1 MTAGAITPPG
11 PEDGAARRGG
21 PPSGPAREARL
32 DLAGI
37 LRERFGSAVL
47 PEDEFRGDLTV
58 TVARER
64 LHDVLEALRRDP
76 ALDFA
81 FLADLT
87 VVDWLVVGRLPRF
100 EVVYHL
106 YSFPNHRRIRVK
118 APVEEDDCS
127 VPTATDIWKGADW
140 LEREAWD
147 MFGVVFDGH
156 PNLRRILCHEDFE
169 GHPLRK
175 DFPADKRFF
184 LPRPAALSDQAPAWV
199 RERTAG
205 RQDGAFAR

>member
-1 MTAGAITPPG
+1 VTKGTGSGAGTGPAATAGG
-11 PEDGAARRGG
+11 DGAAEGR
-21 PPSGPAREARL
+21 A
-32 DLAGI
+32 DLAAA
-37 LRERFGSAVL
+37 LRERFGEAVL
-47 PEDEFRGDLTV
+47 GAEEFRGDLAV

-64 LHDVLEALRRDP
+64 LHEVLETLRRDP

-87 VVDWLVVGRLPRF
+87 VVDWLLPGRLPRF

-106 YSFPNHRRIRVK
+106 YSFSIHRRIRVK
-118 APVEEDDCS
+118 APVPEDDRS
-127 VPTATDIWKGADW
+127 VPTATDVWKGADW

-184 LPRPAALSDQAPAWV
+184 LPRPAALNEQAPAWV
-199 RERTAG
+199 LERTAG
-205 RQDGAFAR
+205 RQDGTFAR